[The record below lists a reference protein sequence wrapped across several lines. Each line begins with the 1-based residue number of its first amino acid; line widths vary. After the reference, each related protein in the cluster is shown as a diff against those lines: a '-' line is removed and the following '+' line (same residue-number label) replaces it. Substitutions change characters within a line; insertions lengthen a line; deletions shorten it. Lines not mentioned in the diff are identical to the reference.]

1 MRPANDNRE
10 NRPQDLLSFIAKELN
25 FDATQLEKME
35 AINNG
40 HHQNMKRISDD
51 LRGLKDDLFKELSNT
66 DLQNETVDSLTTLI
80 GNKQKERET
89 EVFYHFRSIQDIC
102 NEKQSEKFE
111 VIIKDALRKGDNN
124 GPEGQRPPP
133 PNGHGPPPRD

>member
-10 NRPQDLLSFIAKELN
+10 NRPQEPMNFIANQLN
-25 FDATQLEKME
+25 FDDAQLEKME
-35 AINNG
+35 VINDK
-40 HHQNMKRISDD
+40 HHFEMRRISDD